1 MYVNNLY
8 RQAMSQT
15 LPAYAFR
22 WVENTS
28 KFNKDFVE
36 NYREDVAEV
45 YFLEVDVWYP
55 ERLHEFHNG
64 LPLLPERMK
73 IEKVG
78 ITKTV
83 IHKCWYGMIM

>member
-1 MYVNNLY
+1 
-8 RQAMSQT
+8 MSQT

-45 YFLEVDVWYP
+45 YFLEVDV
-55 ERLHEFHNG
+55 
-64 LPLLPERMK
+64 
-73 IEKVG
+73 
-78 ITKTV
+78 
-83 IHKCWYGMIM
+83 